1 MKIYTLTI
9 VYNDVDEEIEYIHE
23 ELKSETEALLEDM
36 VGADLAGYI
45 DEDDDGPTTS
55 FHIVGEA

>member
-9 VYNDVDEEIEYIHE
+9 VYDDKEEEIEYIHE

-36 VGADLAGYI
+36 IGTELAEYLN
-45 DEDDDGPTTS
+45 EDDDGPSTS
-55 FHIVGEA
+55 FNIVGEA

>member
-9 VYNDVDEEIEYIHE
+9 VYNENDEEIEYIHE

-36 VGADLAGYI
+36 VGTDLAGYI
-45 DEDDDGPTTS
+45 EEDEDGDSTS
-55 FHIVGEA
+55 FNIVGKA

>member
-9 VYNDVDEEIEYIHE
+9 VYNDKDEEIEYIHE

-36 VGADLAGYI
+36 IGTELAEYLNE
-45 DEDDDGPTTS
+45 EDDRPSTS

>member
-9 VYNDVDEEIEYIHE
+9 VYNDKDEEIEYIHE

-36 VGADLAGYI
+36 GGADLTGYI
-45 DEDDDGPTTS
+45 DEDDDGDATS
-55 FHIVGEA
+55 FHIVGKA

>member
-9 VYNDVDEEIEYIHE
+9 VYNENDEEIEYIHE

-36 VGADLAGYI
+36 VGTDLAGYI
-45 DEDDDGPTTS
+45 DEVDDGDATS
-55 FHIVGEA
+55 FHIVGKA

>member
-9 VYNDVDEEIEYIHE
+9 VYNENDEEIEYIHE
-23 ELKSETEALLEDM
+23 ELKSETEAFLEDM
-36 VGADLAGYI
+36 IGAELAGYI

-55 FHIVGEA
+55 FNIVGEA

>member
-9 VYNDVDEEIEYIHE
+9 VYNDKDEEIEYIHE
-23 ELKSETEALLEDM
+23 ELKSETEAFLEDM
-36 VGADLAGYI
+36 VGAELAEYLNE
-45 DEDDDGPTTS
+45 EDDRPSTS

>member
-9 VYNDVDEEIEYIHE
+9 VYNDKDEEIEYIHE

-36 VGADLAGYI
+36 IGTDLAEYI
-45 DEDDDGPTTS
+45 DEDDDGDSTS

>member
-9 VYNDVDEEIEYIHE
+9 VYNDKDEEIEYIHE

-45 DEDDDGPTTS
+45 EEDEDGDPTS
-55 FHIVGEA
+55 FHIVGKA

>member
-9 VYNDVDEEIEYIHE
+9 VYNDNDEEIEYIHE

-45 DEDDDGPTTS
+45 EEDEDGDSTS
-55 FHIVGEA
+55 FHIVGKA

>member
-9 VYNDVDEEIEYIHE
+9 VYNDKDEEIEYIHE
-23 ELKSETEALLEDM
+23 ELKSETEAFLEDM
-36 VGADLAGYI
+36 IGTDLAEYLNE
-45 DEDDDGPTTS
+45 DEDGPSTS

>member
-9 VYNDVDEEIEYIHE
+9 VYNEKDEEIESIQE
-23 ELKSETEALLEDM
+23 ELRSDTEMLLEDM
-36 VGADLAGYI
+36 IGVELAEYLNE
-45 DEDDDGPTTS
+45 DEDEPSTS

>member
-9 VYNDVDEEIEYIHE
+9 VYNENDEEIEYIHE

-36 VGADLAGYI
+36 VGADLAEYLNE
-45 DEDDDGPTTS
+45 DEDGDATS

>member
-9 VYNDVDEEIEYIHE
+9 VYNDKDEEIEYIHE

-36 VGADLAGYI
+36 VGADLAEYLKE
-45 DEDDDGPTTS
+45 DEDGPSTS
-55 FHIVGEA
+55 FNIVGEA

>member
-9 VYNDVDEEIEYIHE
+9 VYNDKDEEIEYIHE

-36 VGADLAGYI
+36 VGADLAEYLK
-45 DEDDDGPTTS
+45 EEDDGPSTS

>member
-9 VYNDVDEEIEYIHE
+9 VYNDKDEEIEYIHE

-36 VGADLAGYI
+36 IGAELAGYI
-45 DEDDDGPTTS
+45 DEDDDGDSTG
-55 FHIVGEA
+55 FHIIGKA

>member
-9 VYNDVDEEIEYIHE
+9 VYNENDEEIEYIHE

-36 VGADLAGYI
+36 VAVDLTDFMEEA
-45 DEDDDGPTTS
+45 EDGDATS
-55 FHIVGEA
+55 FHIVGKA

>member
-9 VYNDVDEEIEYIHE
+9 VYNDKDEEIEYIHE
-23 ELKSETEALLEDM
+23 ELKSETEAFLEEM

-45 DEDDDGPTTS
+45 DEDEDGDSAS
-55 FHIVGEA
+55 FHIVGKA

>member
-9 VYNDVDEEIEYIHE
+9 VYNDKDEEIEYIHE

-36 VGADLAGYI
+36 VGAELAEYLNE
-45 DEDDDGPTTS
+45 DEDGPSTS
-55 FHIVGEA
+55 FNIVGEA

>member
-9 VYNDVDEEIEYIHE
+9 AYNEENEEVEYIHE

-36 VGADLAGYI
+36 VAIDLAGCMEE
-45 DEDDDGPTTS
+45 DEDGAPTS
-55 FHIVGEA
+55 FHIIGKA

>member
-9 VYNDVDEEIEYIHE
+9 VYNDKDEEIEYIHE

-36 VGADLAGYI
+36 VGVQLAEYLNE
-45 DEDDDGPTTS
+45 DEDGPSTS

>member
-9 VYNDVDEEIEYIHE
+9 VYNDKDEEIESIQE
-23 ELKSETEALLEDM
+23 ELRSDTEMLLEDM
-36 VGADLAGYI
+36 VGAELAGYI
-45 DEDDDGPTTS
+45 DEDDDGLPTS

>member
-9 VYNDVDEEIEYIHE
+9 VYNDKDEEIESIQE
-23 ELKSETEALLEDM
+23 ELRSETEMLLEDM
-36 VGADLAGYI
+36 VEADLRGYM
-45 DEDDDGPTTS
+45 DEDEDGLTTS

>member
-9 VYNDVDEEIEYIHE
+9 VYNDKDEEIEYIHE

-36 VGADLAGYI
+36 VAIDLAGYI
-45 DEDDDGPTTS
+45 DEDEDGDPTS
-55 FHIVGEA
+55 FHIVGKA

>member
-9 VYNDVDEEIEYIHE
+9 VYNENDEEIEYIHE

-36 VGADLAGYI
+36 VGTDLAGYI
-45 DEDDDGPTTS
+45 DEDEDGAPTS
-55 FHIVGEA
+55 FNIVGKA

>member
-9 VYNDVDEEIEYIHE
+9 VYNENDEEIEYIHE

-36 VGADLAGYI
+36 VGSDLAGYI
-45 DEDDDGPTTS
+45 DEDEDGVTTS
-55 FHIVGEA
+55 FNIVGEA

>member
-9 VYNDVDEEIEYIHE
+9 VYNDKDEEIEYIHE

-36 VGADLAGYI
+36 VGTDLAGYI
-45 DEDDDGPTTS
+45 DEDEDGV
-55 FHIVGEA
+55 F